1 MATEFK
7 YDRNIHKKCE
17 TKMITIFLQDGVDD
31 LIYCP
36 KCNSPKG
43 IKEWTKKY
51 NYKVHK
57 LDYDYKNSNYHSTAK
72 DNKTEEVLITNY

>member
-7 YDRNIHKKCE
+7 YDRNIHKKCK
-17 TKMITIFLQDGVDD
+17 TKMITIFLQDRVND

-51 NYKVHK
+51 TK
-57 LDYDYKNSNYHSTAK
+57 L
-72 DNKTEEVLITNY
+72 